1 MTKTN
6 GKTALVVGAKG
17 GVGGAV
23 AARLLAD
30 GWTVKALARGR
41 GTRPDLATAQWMQ
54 GDAMNADDV
63 ARAAAGVDVIVHA
76 VNPPG
81 YKDWDK
87 LVLPMMDNTIAAA
100 KAVGARIVLPG
111 TVYNYGP
118 DALPDLTEE
127 SPQNPVTVKGS
138 IRVALERRLR
148 LAAQEGARVLILR
161 CGDFYG
167 PHAGGSWFTQGLV
180 KPGKTVTS
188 IPYPGPHA
196 VGHAWA
202 YLPDVAET
210 VARLLAR
217 ESELAAFETFHFGGH
232 WLEPGVDMAR
242 AIQRVVVARGG
253 RQPTITTFP
262 WWLVTLASP
271 FVTMFRELREM
282 RYLWQRPVRLE
293 NAKLKAF
300 LGSEPHT
307 PLDQAVATT
316 LTDAGC
322 LPA

>member
-1 MTKTN
+1 MN
-6 GKTALVVGAKG
+6 GKTALVIGAKG

-41 GTRPDLATAQWMQ
+41 GGRADLATAQWIQ

-63 ARAAAGVDVIVHA
+63 ARAAAGADVIVHA

-127 SPQNPVTVKGS
+127 SPQNPVTVKGG

-148 LAAQEGARVLILR
+148 QASQEGARVLILR
-161 CGDFYG
+161 CGDFFG
-167 PHAGGSWFTQGLV
+167 PHAGGSWFSQGLV
-180 KPGKTVTS
+180 KPGKTVTA
-188 IPYPGPHA
+188 IPYPGPHH

-217 ESELAAFETFHFGGH
+217 ESDLAAFETFHFGGH

-271 FVTMFRELREM
+271 FVTMFREVREM